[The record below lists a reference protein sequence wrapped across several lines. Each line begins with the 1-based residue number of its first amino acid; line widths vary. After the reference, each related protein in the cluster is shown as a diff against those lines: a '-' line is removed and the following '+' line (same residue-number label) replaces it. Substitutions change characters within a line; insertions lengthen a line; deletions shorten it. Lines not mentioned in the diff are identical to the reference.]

1 MKLLMTKKKKNIS
14 NQQSRSPQRTR
25 FNFEISLQTSFVA
38 YLTRKK
44 CLPVTMGRCY
54 LYFDN
59 LYFYLLVYRTFL
71 SILIHLLQIICEG
84 GRVFCHTNTS
94 YCREFSSHEDH
105 V

>member
-44 CLPVTMGRCY
+44 MFARYNGT
-54 LYFDN
+54 
-59 LYFYLLVYRTFL
+59 LLF
-71 SILIHLLQIICEG
+71 I
-84 GRVFCHTNTS
+84 F
-94 YCREFSSHEDH
+94 
-105 V
+105 